1 MISQGGKKILERFV
15 STAKNLLMENVT
27 QMLQQHYGI
36 WADGHSIPVEQLP
49 NQDTDNVHTARM
61 LHERLKHLLAALP
74 EEKAEKEKLAVSQ
87 LISEQAFTQLNRF
100 CALRMCEER
109 DLILESIRGGYDSVG
124 FQSYDAIASQ
134 VAAPKYERYKWYL
147 HSIFDE
153 LSVELP
159 AVFDRFSP
167 YGLVFPDASTL
178 LKLLQLI
185 NDSQLSE
192 WYDEQDG
199 TTVNFWTE
207 DETLGW
213 MFQDY
218 NSLEERR
225 QMREESNKPRNSREM
240 AVRNQFFTPEYIVR
254 FLSDNSLGRIWYEM
268 TGGKSRIGEELCQ
281 YMVRRPDETLA
292 ERKLKEPTEILSLDP
307 TCGSMHF
314 GIYLY
319 EVYEYIYM
327 DAWDNQPSLLHS
339 FREVHTRESF
349 QREVPKLIL
358 ENNIFGCEIDP
369 RALQLAALSLWLR
382 AQKSYSQ
389 MNIPANERP
398 LIKRSNLV
406 LAEAMPG
413 NKRLLNGLMEELDKP
428 LQNLIRKIWD
438 KMKFVGE
445 AGLLFKMEKE
455 IESDI
460 EILRKNWS
468 KVNKQSSVDM
478 FKSDDERQKDEA
490 EQRSIARLARKE
502 EKEQFFNQVTEK
514 LQEALQQL
522 SAKLSE
528 EEGYENALFTED
540 ATRGFAFIELCQKR
554 FDCIVMNPPFGEGS
568 ENTSDY
574 LDKNYPAWCRNLVCA
589 FFDRM
594 QEMLDEQGRL
604 GAIFDRT
611 VMIKSSYESFRKRN
625 LCGFITNCADTGW
638 GVLDASVETSTL
650 VLNKYSS
657 DVEGIFMDVLDVN
670 PEEKAIQ
677 LHALITALREDEEVK
692 WNHIRKSVDFGN
704 LPNTIIGYYFAESII
719 NLFKFK
725 NIESRNI
732 IVRQGHAF
740 VSTVHYRLFYELL
753 NSNEYYHMYNG
764 GSFSQFYSTY
774 REVAF
779 WGDSGKTVKAN
790 SSVVLR
796 NPDYQLLAGIGYGK
810 RGEIVDAHILHNKS
824 FFTVEGLAL
833 TQISETN
840 RYSVLSLINSIL
852 GQYSINLYCAQH
864 KHAGYMNLL
873 PMPDYASRQS
883 DINRIVNAIIT
894 IKRKWFSLD
903 ETNLEYHGLLAQID
917 ISQSI
922 DKALGKMQEQLN
934 EDYIRYQEL
943 VRENHDLWMDLAG
956 IEPDSDF
963 RKTLNDY
970 KQRRPYEE
978 LLSIDGAS
986 NTNVIDKKVMAQE
999 IVMELVGMAFGRWD
1013 ADYATGKKTIPEFGN
1028 VFDALPFMP
1037 VVSLQN
1043 ESSPNA
1049 SGSGFPAWEQNIPKE
1064 GTNNSQGGNTNGA
1077 YFSIPEDGILSMDAD
1092 SPLSLTTHVRDVM
1105 RYIWDERADD
1115 IEYELCQLIG
1125 CKNLQN
1131 YLESPTG
1138 FFDYHFK
1145 RYTKSRR
1152 KAPIYWPLSSE
1163 DGSLT
1168 YWVYYP
1174 KLNQNTLHSLILKLR
1189 DENERLHSQIAA
1201 TTDKTQQTLLRGRQQ
1216 QVEGMM
1222 DELNN
1227 IINAGYKPNHDD
1239 GVPVT
1244 SCPLVKLIA
1253 HRGWKQECTENWED
1267 LQKGEYDWSHLA
1279 MSMFPARV
1287 TQKAK
1292 KDWCL
1297 ALTPGL
1303 EHLCENKPK
1312 EKKTRKKKSDT
1323 QTSIDFE

>member
-49 NQDTDNVHTARM
+49 NQDTDNIHTARM
-61 LHERLKHLLAALP
+61 LRERLKHLLAALP
-74 EEKAEKEKLAVSQ
+74 EEKAEKEKLAVGQ

-167 YGLVFPDASTL
+167 YGLVFPDESTL

-185 NDSQLSE
+185 NDTQLSE

-268 TGGKSRIGEELCQ
+268 TGGKSRIGEDLCQ
-281 YMVRRPDETLA
+281 YMVRRPDEVLE
-292 ERKLKEPTEILSLDP
+292 ERQLKEPTEILSLDP

-339 FREVHTRESF
+339 FREIHTRDSF

-413 NKRLLNGLMEELDKP
+413 NKRLLNGLIEELP
-428 LQNLIRKIWD
+428 APMRNLIRKIWEN
-438 KMKFVGE
+438 MRFVGE

-455 IESDI
+455 IEEDI
-460 EILRKNWS
+460 DYLRQNWD
-468 KVNKQSSVDM
+468 KVNQYRYASL
-478 FKSDDERQKDEA
+478 FATDEQKAKILA
-490 EQRSIARLARKE
+490 ENEARKVLKQNKE
-502 EKEQFFNQVTEK
+502 EFFNEITER
-514 LQEALQQL
+514 LRESLQQL

-594 QEMLDEQGRL
+594 QEMLDAQGRL

-611 VMIKSSYESFRKRN
+611 VMIKSSYEAFRKRN
-625 LCGFITNCADTGW
+625 LCGFIADCADTGW

-657 DVEGIFMDVLDVN
+657 DVEGVFMDIQDIAPEKKNDQLFALIN
-670 PEEKAIQ
+670 ITNQGKEEKWT
-677 LHALITALREDEEVK
+677 HVD
-692 WNHIRKSVDFGN
+692 KSIEFAN
-704 LPNTIIGYYFAESII
+704 LPNAIIGYYFDKDII
-719 NLFKFK
+719 KIFQNEHM
-725 NIESRNI
+725 ESRGLVSKKGHDLSAQVYPRNYYE
-732 IVRQGHAF
+732 IVDNTHF
-740 VSTVHYRLFYELL
+740 CL
-753 NSNEYYHMYNG
+753 MYNG
-764 GSFSQFYSTY
+764 GPFHMFYFPYSDVVMWNE
-774 REVAF
+774 EVIRNDKLCNIRSLHLQQQ
-779 WGDSGKTVKAN
+779 GTV
-790 SSVVLR
+790 
-796 NPDYQLLAGIGYGK
+796 GYGK
-810 RGEIVDAHILHNKS
+810 RGDILDAHILKRG
-824 FFTVEGLAL
+824 FIFTREG
-833 TQISETN
+833 IGMPC
-840 RYSVLSLINSIL
+840 LSDEEGYASLGYLNSIL
-852 GQYSINLYCAQH
+852 SQYTINLYCEQH
-864 KHAGYMNLL
+864 KGNGYVNIL
-873 PMPDYASRQS
+873 PMPNFVSRDT
-883 DINRIVNAIIT
+883 DIERIDNEIID
-894 IKRKWFSLD
+894 IKRHWFSLD
-903 ETNLEYHGLLAQID
+903 ETNLEYHGLIAQLD

-922 DKALGKMQEQLN
+922 DKAFSKMQEHMN

-943 VRENHDLWMDLAG
+943 VRENDDLWMDLAG
-956 IEPDSDF
+956 IERDCDF
-963 RKTLNDY
+963 RKTLNNY
-970 KQRRPYEE
+970 KKRRPYEE

-1013 ADYATGKKTIPEFGN
+1013 ADYATGKKAIPEFGD

-1297 ALTPGL
+1297 ALTHGL

-1312 EKKTRKKKSDT
+1312 EKKTRKKKVDAT
-1323 QTSIDFE
+1323 EQMLDL

>member
-49 NQDTDNVHTARM
+49 NQDTDNIHTARM
-61 LHERLKHLLAALP
+61 LRERLKHLLAALP
-74 EEKAEKEKLAVSQ
+74 EEKAEKEKLAVGQ

-167 YGLVFPDASTL
+167 YGLVFPDESTL
-178 LKLLQLI
+178 LQLLKLI
-185 NDSQLSE
+185 NDTQLSE

-225 QMREESNKPRNSREM
+225 QMRDESAKPRNSREM

-268 TGGKSRIGEELCQ
+268 TGGKSRIGEKLCQ
-281 YMVRRPDETLA
+281 YMVRRPDETLS
-292 ERKLKEPTEILSLDP
+292 ERQLKEPTEILSLDP

-319 EVYEYIYM
+319 EVYEYVYM
-327 DAWDNQPSLLHS
+327 DAWDNQPTLLHS
-339 FREVHTRESF
+339 FREIHTRDSF

-406 LAEAMPG
+406 LAESMPG
-413 NKRLLNGLMEELDKP
+413 NKKLLTGLIEELP
-428 LQNLIRKIWD
+428 APMRNLIRNIWK
-438 KMKFVGE
+438 KMQFVGE

-455 IESDI
+455 IEEDI
-460 EILRKNWS
+460 DNLRQNWG
-468 KVNKQSSVDM
+468 KVNQYRYASL
-478 FKSDDERQKDEA
+478 FATDEQKAKILA
-490 EQRSIARLARKE
+490 ENEARKVLKQNKE
-502 EKEQFFNQVTEK
+502 EFFNEITER
-514 LQEALQQL
+514 LRESLQQL

-594 QEMLDEQGRL
+594 QEMLDSQGRL

-650 VLNKYSS
+650 VLNKYCS
-657 DVEGIFMDVLDVN
+657 DVEGVFINIHDINADEKDNQLKALVN
-670 PEEKAIQ
+670 TFKQGEA
-677 LHALITALREDEEVK
+677 VK
-692 WNHIRKSVDFGN
+692 GIHSVKSKSFEN
-704 LPNTIIGYYFAESII
+704 LPNAIIGYYFDDDII
-719 NLFKFK
+719 KLFQNG
-725 NIESRNI
+725 NIEELGTPAKEGHHIPAGVYLRKYYE
-732 IVRQGHAF
+732 IVESKNFA
-740 VSTVHYRLFYELL
+740 HY
-753 NSNEYYHMYNG
+753 YNG
-764 GSFSQFYSTY
+764 GTFTMFYCIYNDFTFWNVPLLEADANFSY
-774 REVAF
+774 
-779 WGDSGKTVKAN
+779 
-790 SSVVLR
+790 R
-796 NPDYQLLAGIGYGK
+796 NPSLHKIGGVGYGK
-810 RGEIVDAHILHNKS
+810 RGDIVDSHVLKKGFYFS
-824 FFTVEGLAL
+824 REGQA
-833 TQISETN
+833 IPSSSDRV
-840 RYSVLSLINSIL
+840 RYSCLSYTNSIVV
-852 GQYSINLYCAQH
+852 QFTINLYTGQH
-864 KHAGYMNLL
+864 KISGNMNLL
-873 PMPDYASRQS
+873 PMPDCSTRLS
-883 DINRIVNAIIT
+883 DIEQIVNEIID
-894 IKRKWFSLD
+894 IKRYWFSFD
-903 ETNLEYHGLLAQID
+903 ETNLEYHGLIAKMD
-917 ISQSI
+917 FDKNI
-922 DKALGKMQEQLN
+922 DKALDKIQEQLN
-934 EDYIRYQEL
+934 ENYIRYQEL
-943 VRENHDLWMDLAG
+943 VRENDDLWMDLAG
-956 IEPDSDF
+956 IEPNSEL

-978 LLSIDGAS
+978 LLSIDGSS
-986 NTNVIDKKVMAQE
+986 NLNVIDKKVMAQE
-999 IVMELVGMAFGRWD
+999 ILMELVGMAFGRWD
-1013 ADYATGKKTIPEFGN
+1013 ADFATGIKAIPEFGD

-1037 VVSLQN
+1037 VVS
-1043 ESSPNA
+1043 
-1049 SGSGFPAWEQNIPKE
+1049 GS
-1064 GTNNSQGGNTNGA
+1064 TDNTA
-1077 YFSIPEDGILSMDAD
+1077 FSIPDDGILSMDVD
-1092 SPLSLTTHVRDVM
+1092 SPLSLTAHVRDVM
-1105 RYIWDERADD
+1105 HYIWGDKADD
-1115 IEYELCQLIG
+1115 LEYELCQLIG
-1125 CKNLQN
+1125 CKNLQSYFEN
-1131 YLESPTG
+1131 PNG

-1163 DGSLT
+1163 DGNLT

-1174 KLNQNTLHSLILKLR
+1174 KLNHNTLHSLILKLR
-1189 DENERLHSQIAA
+1189 DENERLHSQIAQA
-1201 TTDKTQQTLLRGRQQ
+1201 PDKAQQTLLRGRQQ

-1222 DELNN
+1222 EELNA
-1227 IINAGYKPNHDD
+1227 IINSGYIPNHDD

-1267 LQKGEYDWSHLA
+1267 LQKGEFDWSHLA

-1297 ALTPGL
+1297 ALTHGL
-1303 EHLCENKPK
+1303 EHLCENKPE
-1312 EKKTRKKKSDT
+1312 EKKSRKKKVDAT
-1323 QTSIDFE
+1323 EQMLDL

>member
-49 NQDTDNVHTARM
+49 NQDTDNIHTARM
-61 LHERLKHLLAALP
+61 LRERLKHLLAALP
-74 EEKAEKEKLAVSQ
+74 EEKTEKEKLAVGQ

-167 YGLVFPDASTL
+167 YGLVFPDESTL

-185 NDSQLSE
+185 NDTQLSE

-225 QMREESNKPRNSREM
+225 QMREESTKPRNSREM

-268 TGGKSRIGEELCQ
+268 TGGNSRIGEDLCQ
-281 YMVRRPDETLA
+281 YMVRRPDEVLN
-292 ERKLKEPTEILSLDP
+292 ERQLNEPTEILSFDP

-339 FREVHTRESF
+339 FREIHTRDSF

-413 NKRLLNGLMEELDKP
+413 NKRLLNGLIEELP
-428 LQNLIRKIWD
+428 APMRNLIRKIWE
-438 KMKFVGE
+438 KMQFVGE

-455 IESDI
+455 IEEDI
-460 EILRKNWS
+460 DYLRQNWG
-468 KVNKQSSVDM
+468 KVNQYRYASIFST
-478 FKSDDERQKDEA
+478 DEQKAKILAENEA
-490 EQRSIARLARKE
+490 KKALNQNKE
-502 EKEQFFNQVTEK
+502 EFFNEITER
-514 LQEALQQL
+514 LRESLQQL

-568 ENTSDY
+568 ENTTDY
-574 LDKNYPAWCRNLVCA
+574 LDANYPNWCRNLVCA

-594 QEMLDEQGRL
+594 QNLLNEGGLL
-604 GAIFDRT
+604 GAIYDRT
-611 VMIKSSYESFRKRN
+611 VFIKALYEEFRKSN
-625 LCGFITNCADTGW
+625 MCGYIRNCADTGW
-638 GVLDASVETSTL
+638 NVLDANVETTVTVMSGQSQDISGTFINVRDELKKDVALLHSINVINKGGYLSNTYVSNSLDFMTL
-650 VLNKYSS
+650 PNSVIGYNFDKSILNVFKLPTLQKRGFEAKGGHKFHVQLFVRLYWEVSES
-657 DVEGIFMDVLDVN
+657 NVFEPVAGNGKFYHFYAPYRDMAEWKDKGIRVYAMNLIRN
-670 PEEKAIQ
+670 PEAQKTIGTYYGERGDIIDAQILKPNMFTTQGYIGIPAKT
-677 LHALITALREDEEVK
+677 HDE
-692 WNHIRKSVDFGN
+692 
-704 LPNTIIGYYFAESII
+704 GYICTS
-719 NLFKFK
+719 
-725 NIESRNI
+725 
-732 IVRQGHAF
+732 F
-740 VSTVHYRLFYELL
+740 V
-753 NSNEYYHMYNG
+753 
-764 GSFSQFYSTY
+764 
-774 REVAF
+774 
-779 WGDSGKTVKAN
+779 
-790 SSVVLR
+790 
-796 NPDYQLLAGIGYGK
+796 
-810 RGEIVDAHILHNKS
+810 
-824 FFTVEGLAL
+824 
-833 TQISETN
+833 
-840 RYSVLSLINSIL
+840 NSIL
-852 GQYSINLYCAQH
+852 SQYFLNLYSGGH
-864 KHAGYMNLL
+864 KMTTYVNQI
-873 PMPDYASRQS
+873 PMPQYNSKEEEVVQT
-883 DINRIVNAIIT
+883 VKNAIL
-894 IKRKWFSLD
+894 IKRHWFSLE
-903 ETNLEYHGLLAQID
+903 ETNLEYHGLIAQMDID
-917 ISQSI
+917 QSI
-922 DKALGKMQEQLN
+922 SKALDKMQEQLN
-934 EDYIRYQEL
+934 SDYIRYQEL
-943 VRENHDLWMDLAG
+943 VSKNDDLWMDLAG

-1013 ADYATGKKTIPEFGN
+1013 ADYATGKKTIPEFGD

-1049 SGSGFPAWEQNIPKE
+1049 SGSGFPAREQNISKE

-1115 IEYELCQLIG
+1115 IEYELCKLIG

-1163 DGSLT
+1163 DGSMT

-1201 TTDKTQQTLLRGRQQ
+1201 STDKTQQTLLRGRQQ

-1222 DELNN
+1222 EELNN

-1297 ALTPGL
+1297 ALTHGL

-1312 EKKTRKKKSDT
+1312 EKKTRKKTVDAT
-1323 QTSIDFE
+1323 EQMLDL

>member
-61 LHERLKHLLAALP
+61 LRERLKHLLAALP
-74 EEKAEKEKLAVSQ
+74 EEKAEKEKLAVGQ

-167 YGLVFPDASTL
+167 YGLVFPDESTL

-185 NDSQLSE
+185 NDTQLSE

-225 QMREESNKPRNSREM
+225 QMREESTKPRNSREM

-268 TGGKSRIGEELCQ
+268 TGGNSRIGEDLCQ
-281 YMVRRPDETLA
+281 YMVRRPDEVLN
-292 ERKLKEPTEILSLDP
+292 ERQLKEPTEILSLDP

-339 FREVHTRESF
+339 FREIHTRDSF

-413 NKRLLNGLMEELDKP
+413 NKRLLNGLIEELP
-428 LQNLIRKIWD
+428 APMRNLIRKIWE
-438 KMKFVGE
+438 KMQFVGE

-594 QEMLDEQGRL
+594 QEMLDAQGRL

-611 VMIKSSYESFRKRN
+611 VMIKSSYEAFRKRN

-657 DVEGIFMDVLDVN
+657 DAVGVFMDVLDIN
-670 PEEKAIQ
+670 PEEKKDQ
-677 LHALITALREDEEVK
+677 LQALIKALILGENVK
-692 WNHIRKSVDFGN
+692 WNHFANSKDFEN
-704 LPNTIIGYYFAESII
+704 LPNSIIGYYLNGEILS
-719 NLFKFK
+719 LFKNK
-725 NIESRNI
+725 NIAQRNLQA
-732 IVRQGHAF
+732 RQGHAF
-740 VSTVHYRLFYELL
+740 ISSWNYRLFYELTNVDNMHCL
-753 NSNEYYHMYNG
+753 YNG
-764 GSFSQFYSTY
+764 GSFTLFYNIS
-774 REVAF
+774 R
-779 WGDSGKTVKAN
+779 DCVKWINDGLAIKAHPSFRN
-790 SSVVLR
+790 SSGE
-796 NPDYQLLAGIGYGK
+796 YQLSSGVGYGK
-810 RGEIVDAHILHNKS
+810 RGEIVDAHILKKDN
-824 FFTVEGLAL
+824 FFSVEGLA
-833 TQISETN
+833 IPKIGRKNS
-840 RYSVLSLINSIL
+840 YSVLSLINSIL

-873 PMPDYASRQS
+873 PMPDYDSRQS
-883 DINRIVNAIIT
+883 DIECIVNEIID
-894 IKRKWFSLD
+894 IKRQWFSLD
-903 ETNLEYHGLLAQID
+903 ETNLEYHGLLAQIGID
-917 ISQSI
+917 QSI
-922 DKALGKMQEQLN
+922 DNAFDKMQEQLN
-934 EDYIRYQEL
+934 RDYIRYQEL
-943 VRENHDLWMDLAG
+943 IRENDDLWMDLAG
-956 IEPDSDF
+956 IEPDSNF

-999 IVMELVGMAFGRWD
+999 IVMGLVGMAFGRWD
-1013 ADYATGKKTIPEFGN
+1013 ADYATGKKAIPEFGD

-1043 ESSPNA
+1043 ESSQNA
-1049 SGSGFPAWEQNIPKE
+1049 FGSGFPAWEQNIPKE
-1064 GTNNSQGGNTNGA
+1064 GTNNSQVGNTNGT

-1163 DGSLT
+1163 DGNLT

-1297 ALTPGL
+1297 ALTHGL

-1312 EKKTRKKKSDT
+1312 EKKTRKKKVDAT
-1323 QTSIDFE
+1323 EQMLDL